1 MWARVLKKT
10 HQTRLL
16 LSLVEVFIY
25 KAYLAQCA
33 TVLRVKTFVLSP
45 QWL

>member
-1 MWARVLKKT
+1 MWVRVLKKAPE
-10 HQTRLL
+10 TRL